1 MPQEKFGN
9 HAQAETLHSEKRRI
23 SRSNF
28 QGEKSGHSII
38 LPCRLR
44 YDVESGK
51 FFWYREIDNF
61 ENYQACFVFSLAN
74 LLKTNGNK

>member
-9 HAQAETLHSEKRRI
+9 YAQAETLHSEKRRI

-38 LPCRLR
+38 LLCRLR
-44 YDVESGK
+44 NDVKVVNSFGIGK
-51 FFWYREIDNF
+51 LTISKIIKRVLFL
-61 ENYQACFVFSLAN
+61 V
-74 LLKTNGNK
+74 